1 MKISEGWLDNIEN
14 LYKGVKGDKDTPA
27 GFSAF
32 KNWQARRKSGL
43 SKEQQLA
50 YDNFVKNFV
59 NNGANAINTAIKA
72 GLLDPQSNVL
82 SGNFPTL
89 RDEPSVS
96 QQQTQQSGSRQQR
109 QPRQPTQQ
117 RQPRKQQA
125 QPGLKP
131 TMRQDKETGQWKPI
145 VVPLDGINYTK
156 TKQGWIN
163 DKNQLA
169 NPDYQVLLDKLLA
182 QSLSE
187 AIQYIKMQRLYE
199 SLINEE
205 VKSISQWTRDH
216 FIAPYLKGIDLS
228 SGVEQINTILQNLPN
243 SYANNTLK
251 DDLAKIA
258 DIAWAIEMANQA
270 RKSPG
275 TY

>member
-1 MKISEGWLDNIEN
+1 MKISEGWFDNIEN
-14 LYKGVKGDKDTPA
+14 LYKGVTGNKNTST
-27 GFSAF
+27 GFDAF

-59 NNGANAINTAIKA
+59 SNGVNAINTAVKA
-72 GLLDPQSNVL
+72 GLLNTTTNRLVGSWPVFNDN
-82 SGNFPTL
+82 
-89 RDEPSVS
+89 
-96 QQQTQQSGSRQQR
+96 QTKEKKQKQTKPAQKQPQR
-109 QPRQPTQQ
+109 Q
-117 RQPRKQQA
+117 QQA

-199 SLINEE
+199 SLINEA

-216 FIAPYLKGIDLS
+216 FVAPYLKGIDVS
-228 SGVEQINTILQNLPN
+228 SAIPQINAILKNLPK
-243 SYANNTLK
+243 SYAENTLR
-251 DDLAKIA
+251 DDLTKIA

-270 RKSPG
+270 RNTSG

>member
-14 LYKGVKGDKDTPA
+14 LYKGVKGNKDTPA

-72 GLLDPQSNVL
+72 GLLDPQSNAL

>member
-14 LYKGVKGDKDTPA
+14 LYKGVKGNKDTLA

-72 GLLDPQSNVL
+72 GLLDPRSNVL

>member
-14 LYKGVKGDKDTPA
+14 LYKGVKGNKDTPA

-258 DIAWAIEMANQA
+258 DIAWSIEMANQA

>member
-1 MKISEGWLDNIEN
+1 
-14 LYKGVKGDKDTPA
+14 
-27 GFSAF
+27 
-32 KNWQARRKSGL
+32 
-43 SKEQQLA
+43 
-50 YDNFVKNFV
+50 
-59 NNGANAINTAIKA
+59 
-72 GLLDPQSNVL
+72 
-82 SGNFPTL
+82 
-89 RDEPSVS
+89 
-96 QQQTQQSGSRQQR
+96 
-109 QPRQPTQQ
+109 
-117 RQPRKQQA
+117 
-125 QPGLKP
+125 
-131 TMRQDKETGQWKPI
+131 MRQDKETGQWKPI

-228 SGVEQINTILQNLPN
+228 SGVEH
-243 SYANNTLK
+243 ANNTFK

>member
-1 MKISEGWLDNIEN
+1 MKISEGWFDNIEN
-14 LYKGVKGDKDTPA
+14 LYKGVTGNKNTST
-27 GFSAF
+27 GFDAF

-59 NNGANAINTAIKA
+59 SNGVNAINTAVKA
-72 GLLDPQSNVL
+72 GLLNTTTNRLVGSWPVFNDNQTKEKKQKQTKPAQKQPQ
-82 SGNFPTL
+82 
-89 RDEPSVS
+89 R
-96 QQQTQQSGSRQQR
+96 QQQR
-109 QPRQPTQQ
+109 Q
-117 RQPRKQQA
+117 QQA

-199 SLINEE
+199 SLINEA

-216 FIAPYLKGIDLS
+216 FVAPYLKGIDVS
-228 SGVEQINTILQNLPN
+228 SAIPQINAILKNLPK
-243 SYANNTLK
+243 SYAENTLR
-251 DDLAKIA
+251 DDLTKIA

-270 RKSPG
+270 RNTSG

>member
-1 MKISEGWLDNIEN
+1 MKIHEAILPDLLNIASNVGKAMKRDPETN
-14 LYKGVKGDKDTPA
+14 KS
-27 GFSAF
+27 GFSVWQNW
-32 KNWQARRKSGL
+32 KNRRKSGL

-59 NNGANAINTAIKA
+59 NNGVNAINTAVKA
-72 GLLDPQSNVL
+72 GLLDPQSNLL
-82 SGNFPTL
+82 SGNFPVASN
-89 RDEPSVS
+89 EPSVP
-96 QQQTQQSGSRQQR
+96 QRQPQQSRPR
-109 QPRQPTQQ
+109 QPRQ
-117 RQPRKQQA
+117 QPA
-125 QPGLKP
+125 QSGFKP
-131 TMRQDKETGQWKPI
+131 TMRQDRETGQWKPVQI
-145 VVPLDGINYTK
+145 PLDGVNYTK

-163 DKNQLA
+163 NKNQLA
-169 NPDYQVLLDKLLA
+169 NPNYQVLLDKLLA

-199 SLINEE
+199 NIVNEA
-205 VKSISQWTRDH
+205 VKSISQWARDH
-216 FIAPYLKGIDLS
+216 FVNPYLKGIDLS
-228 SGVEQINTILQNLPN
+228 SAQEQINAILKNLPN
-243 SYANNTLK
+243 SYANNTLA

>member
-14 LYKGVKGDKDTPA
+14 LYKGVKGNKDTPA

-72 GLLDPQSNVL
+72 GLLDPQSNAL

-258 DIAWAIEMANQA
+258 DIAWALEMANQA

>member
-14 LYKGVKGDKDTPA
+14 LYKGVKGNKDTPA

-270 RKSPG
+270 RTSPG

>member
-14 LYKGVKGDKDTPA
+14 LYKGVKGNKDTPA

-251 DDLAKIA
+251 DDLTKIA

>member
-14 LYKGVKGDKDTPA
+14 LYKGVKGNKDTPA